1 MHVRHGPTFLLEHVQ
16 KWPQSVTPS
25 RAVSTGT
32 TLEEHQ
38 LHTEAQ
44 RMRFS
49 LLEPEFGWGEKD
61 EAGPQ
66 TADSRERGFVR
77 EVDEDKL
84 GHSESL
90 DEDEVGDIAD
100 EGPGRRG

>member
-1 MHVRHGPTFLLEHVQ
+1 
-16 KWPQSVTPS
+16 
-25 RAVSTGT
+25 
-32 TLEEHQ
+32 
-38 LHTEAQ
+38 
-44 RMRFS
+44 MRLS

-77 EVDEDKL
+77 DVDEDAL

-90 DEDEVGDIAD
+90 DPDEVGDIATKGLGVAGD
-100 EGPGRRG
+100 ARRADLIALI